1 MAITLSDIYIKG
13 STDWNAYL
21 DLIYPIGSIYIT
33 TSSTSP
39 ASSIGGSWAQ
49 MEPGNFLMT
58 AGETYNVLSSGGS
71 TSVTHDHT
79 AEGYLTACISPNA
92 HASGYTYYKLQG
104 TSYTPRWR
112 IGTSGSLV
120 SASGSMTEGVYIN
133 GNVSSYSIPILPKYI
148 AVNIYYRT
156 S

>member
-1 MAITLSDIYIKG
+1 MVDLMYKD
-13 STDWNAYL
+13 TDNNWKSIL
-21 DLIYPIGSIYIT
+21 DVFYPIGSLYF
-33 TSSTSP
+33 SANDTSP
-39 ASSIGGSWAQ
+39 ASFIGGSWAQ
-49 MEPGNFLMT
+49 MEPGNFLLA
-58 AGETYNVLSSGGS
+58 AGENYNVLSSGGS
-71 TSVTHDHT
+71 ASVTHDHT

-112 IGTSGSLV
+112 ISTSGSLV
-120 SASGSMTEGVYIN
+120 GASGSMNEGIYIN